1 MIEINLLPGGKRRQR
16 RKGAAGAGFDLSALK
31 ALPAKIKDPYL
42 IGGVSGLVVGLAALA
57 LMYTTQ
63 GARVNRITAAEEA
76 AVKDSTNFAR
86 VLAQKLRAES
96 TRDTVLRQLN
106 VIRSIDEDRFIWP
119 HILDE
124 VSRALPPYTWL
135 TTVTYSGTPQGTVN
149 VVGGTP
155 PAAKGAKPAPKPKA
169 GAAAK
174 SAPKMDTGV
183 TREEVSIRLE
193 GRTVDIQAL
202 TRFMRELEASP
213 FLANVTLDRSE
224 LTVEQN
230 KDITAFTLQMKYS
243 RPDTTAVR
251 RTPVTLSSAAN

>member
-42 IGGVSGLVVGLAALA
+42 IGGVAGLVIGLGALA
-57 LMYTTQ
+57 VMYTTQ
-63 GARVNRITAAEEA
+63 GARENKLAAAEEA

-86 VLAQKLRAES
+86 VLAQKVRAEAM
-96 TRDTVLRQLN
+96 RDTVLRQLN
-106 VIRSIDEDRFIWP
+106 VIRSIDEDRYIWP

-135 TTVTYSGTPQGTVN
+135 TTVAYSGTPQGTVN
-149 VVGGTP
+149 VVG
-155 PAAKGAKPAPKPKA
+155 AP
-169 GAAAK
+169 AAAK
-174 SAPKMDTGV
+174 AAPKAK
-183 TREEVSIRLE
+183 
-193 GRTVDIQAL
+193 TVDIQAL

-213 FLANVTLDRSE
+213 FLAAVTLDRSE

>member
-16 RKGAAGAGFDLSALK
+16 RKGAAGAAFDLSALK

-42 IGGVSGLVVGLAALA
+42 IGGVSGLVLGLAALA

-63 GARVNRITAAEEA
+63 GARANRISVAEEA

-86 VLAQKLRAES
+86 VLAQKLRAEA

-135 TTVTYSGTPQGTVN
+135 TTIAFSGTPQGTVN
-149 VVGGTP
+149 VVGGTA
-155 PAAKGAKPAPKPKA
+155 AAKPGDAPKPKP

-174 SAPKMDTGV
+174 SAPTMDTGV

-213 FLANVTLDRSE
+213 FLSNVTLDRSE

>member
-42 IGGVSGLVVGLAALA
+42 IGGVTGLVVGLGALA
-57 LMYTTQ
+57 VMYTTQ
-63 GARVNRITAAEEA
+63 GARTNKLAAAEEA

-86 VLAQKLRAES
+86 VLAQKVRAEA

-135 TTVTYSGTPQGTVN
+135 TTVAYSGTPQGTVN
-149 VVGGTP
+149 VVGS
-155 PAAKGAKPAPKPKA
+155 PAPAKAAKPAKGAPAKAKA
-169 GAAAK
+169 G
-174 SAPKMDTGV
+174 PKMDTGV
-183 TREEVSIRLE
+183 TREEVSVRLE

-213 FLANVTLDRSE
+213 FLSNVTLDRSE